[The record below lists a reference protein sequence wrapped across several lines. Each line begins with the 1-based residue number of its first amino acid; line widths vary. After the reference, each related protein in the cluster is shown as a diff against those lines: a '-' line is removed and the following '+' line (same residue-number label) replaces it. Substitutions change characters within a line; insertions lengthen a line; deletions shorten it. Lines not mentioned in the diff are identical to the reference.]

1 MEVSIQCLRVF
12 LNKDSYN
19 FVHGLG
25 QLTEKNQYLYAG
37 LAQFSV
43 FGISHN
49 ELPASAREGFSL
61 SSGQQSMLISSLK
74 SDLCENIMILST
86 CNRTEVYLKTNSFE
100 SAKSQYLE
108 LIDGDTEGFNSSCY
122 SKHGLDAVK
131 HLFEVSA
138 GLHSQI
144 IGDFEI
150 IGQVRKAFKV
160 SKELESSGSFL
171 ERLINSATQMSKR
184 IKNQTEFSS
193 GVTSTAY
200 AAVRHVRNSYTAL
213 EDLKISIYG
222 LGKIGRNVCENL
234 VRHIP
239 AENVRI
245 LNRSIEKAMELAK
258 RYNIDV
264 FGEDILKPS
273 IELSNVLIVATG
285 ASIPTVLPQMI
296 PAEKELLIID
306 LSIPRNV
313 HPDIDALPNVTVL
326 GVDEISKQN
335 DETLNQ
341 RMSEIDKVN
350 TILSEDMGKFV
361 DWMESRKHASAIQ
374 AIKSNFKD
382 FQHKELLKAKKNPQD
397 KKVKTELVISDKVIN
412 RITGQIFAKL
422 KDLDDKELE
431 TVYKLFS
438 LDKDAL

>member
-1 MEVSIQCLRVF
+1 MCLRAF

-19 FVHGLG
+19 FAHSLG
-25 QLTEKNQYLYAG
+25 QLTEKNQYLYSG

-49 ELPASAREGFSL
+49 EQQASAREGFSL
-61 SSGQQSMLISSLK
+61 SSIQQSALISSLK
-74 SDLCENIMILST
+74 SALCENIMILST
-86 CNRTEVYLKTNSFE
+86 CNRTEIYLKTNSFE
-100 SAKSQYLE
+100 SAKSQYLK
-108 LIDGDTEGFNSSCY
+108 LIDGDAESFNASHY
-122 SKHGLDAVK
+122 NKHGLDAVR

-150 IGQVRKAFKV
+150 IGQVRKAFRV

-171 ERLINSATQMSKR
+171 ERLVNSATQMSKR

-200 AAVRHVRNSYTAL
+200 AAVRHIRNSHKAL
-213 EDLKISIYG
+213 EDIKISIYG

-239 AENVRI
+239 SKNVRI
-245 LNRSIEKAMELAK
+245 LNRSIEKAIELAE
-258 RYNIDV
+258 RYSIDV
-264 FGEDILKPS
+264 FGEDNLKPS

-285 ASIPTVLPQMI
+285 ASAPTVLPQMI
-296 PAEKELLIID
+296 PADKDLLIID

-313 HPDIDALPNVTVL
+313 HSDIDALPNVTVL

-382 FQHKELLKAKKNPQD
+382 FQHKELLKAKKNPKDRQ
-397 KKVKTELVISDKVIN
+397 VKNELVISDKVIN
-412 RITGQIFAKL
+412 RITGQIFGKL
-422 KDLDDKELE
+422 KDLDDCELE

>member
-1 MEVSIQCLRVF
+1 MAF
-12 LNKDSYN
+12 N
-19 FVHGLG
+19 FVPDLG

-49 ELPASAREGFSL
+49 ELPASKREGYSL
-61 SSGQQSMLISSLK
+61 DESTQARLISQLK
-74 SDLCENIMILST
+74 ALQCENIMVLST
-86 CNRTEVYLKTNSFE
+86 CNRTEIYLKTNSLE
-100 SAKSQYLE
+100 RTIDYYLGLITGDSQ
-108 LIDGDTEGFNSSCY
+108 TFKANCY
-122 SKHGLDAVK
+122 TKYGLDAVK
-131 HLFEVSA
+131 HLFQVSA
-138 GLHSQI
+138 GLNSQI

-150 IGQVRKAFKV
+150 IGQVRKAFKI
-160 SKELESSGSFL
+160 SKELGCSGTFL
-171 ERLINSATQMSKR
+171 ERLVNSATQMSKR

-200 AAVRHVRNSYTAL
+200 AAVRHVRDSFSDVT
-213 EDLKISIYG
+213 DLKVSIYG

-239 AENVRI
+239 SQNVRI
-245 LNRSIEKAMELAK
+245 LNRSVEKAVELAK

-273 IELSNVLIVATG
+273 IELSDVLIVATG
-285 ASIPTVLPQMI
+285 ASVPTVQKHMIPTN
-296 PAEKELLIID
+296 KNLLIID
-306 LSIPRNV
+306 LSVPRNV
-313 HPDIDALPNVTVL
+313 NPEIDQLPNCTVL
-326 GVDEISKQN
+326 GVDEISKMN
-335 DETLNQ
+335 DETLKQ
-341 RMSEIDKVN
+341 RMLEVEKVTEILN
-350 TILSEDMGKFV
+350 EEMGKFV
-361 DWMESRKHASAIQ
+361 EWMASRKHASAIQ

-382 FQHKELLKAKKNPQD
+382 FQHKELLKAKKNPADEQ
-397 KKVKTELVISDKVIN
+397 VQNEIGISDKVIN

-422 KDLDDKELE
+422 KDLDEKELD

>member
-1 MEVSIQCLRVF
+1 
-12 LNKDSYN
+12 
-19 FVHGLG
+19 LG
-25 QLTEKNQYLYAG
+25 QLSEKNQYLYAG

-49 ELPASAREGFSL
+49 ELPASDREEFSL
-61 SSGQQSMLISSLK
+61 SSQKQEHLISQLK
-74 SDLCENIMILST
+74 NKGCENIMVLST
-86 CNRTEVYLKTNSFE
+86 CNRTEVYLKTNVFNE
-100 SAKSQYLE
+100 CKNHYFG
-108 LIDGDTEGFNSSCY
+108 LIRGDTAVFNEHSY
-122 SKHGLDAVK
+122 TKHGLEAVK

-150 IGQVRKAFKV
+150 IGQVRKAFRQ
-160 SKELESSGSFL
+160 SKELSSSGSFL

-200 AAVRHVRNSYTAL
+200 AAVRHVRNSFP
-213 EDLKISIYG
+213 EVNDLKVSIYG

-239 AENVRI
+239 SDNVRI
-245 LNRSIEKAMELAK
+245 INRSVEKAMELAK
-258 RYNIDV
+258 KYEINV

-273 IELSNVLIVATG
+273 IELSQVLIVATG
-285 ASIPTVLPQMI
+285 ASKPTVTPQMI
-296 PAEKELLIID
+296 PTENNLLIID

-313 HPDIDALPNVTVL
+313 DPEIDAMPNVTVL

-335 DETLNQ
+335 DETLSQ
-341 RMSEIDKVN
+341 RMAEVNKVN
-350 TILSEDMGKFV
+350 SILKENMGKFV

-382 FQHKELLKAKKNPQD
+382 FQNKELLKAKKNPAD
-397 KKVKTELVISDKVIN
+397 EKVQNELEISDKVIN

-422 KDLDDKELE
+422 KDLNEKELD